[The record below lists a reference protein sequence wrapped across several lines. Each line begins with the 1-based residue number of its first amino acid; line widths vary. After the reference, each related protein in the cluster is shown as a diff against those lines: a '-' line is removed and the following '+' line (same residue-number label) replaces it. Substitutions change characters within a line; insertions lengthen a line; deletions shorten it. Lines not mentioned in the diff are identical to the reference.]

1 MKKRIHI
8 IFFYEFIINMIIY
21 TIIYAIIIKRI
32 EEGSE
37 IMSSFKLQL
46 LGYILKIPAILI
58 AFTAQGYAKALVAD
72 KLGDKTPRFQGRLTL
87 NPAAHVDLIGFL
99 MILIAGFGWTKP
111 LNTNPSAY
119 KRGYKDAIKV
129 SVAAPLA
136 NLLVGF
142 LGTILYV
149 ATYKFL
155 HNILSDTVFFILIN
169 MIGLIATVNI
179 SLFVFNLLPIPGLAG
194 FEIFRDLWPK
204 TFYKVSDKI
213 YQYQF
218 LILIAII
225 FIGGSILS
233 IPVNFIYNA
242 FMTFARLIF
251 GI

>member
-1 MKKRIHI
+1 M
-8 IFFYEFIINMIIY
+8 
-21 TIIYAIIIKRI
+21 
-32 EEGSE
+32 
-37 IMSSFKLQL
+37 QL
-46 LGYILKIPAILI
+46 LVIILKIPAILI

-87 NPAAHVDLIGFL
+87 NPAAHIDLIGFL

-149 ATYKFL
+149 FTYKFL
-155 HNILSDTVFFILIN
+155 SNILSDTIYFILIN
-169 MIGLIATVNI
+169 MIWLIATINI

-225 FIGGSILS
+225 IIGGTILS
-233 IPVNFIYNA
+233 IPVNFILNG
-242 FMTFARLIF
+242 FMAFARLIF
-251 GI
+251 GIL

>member
-1 MKKRIHI
+1 
-8 IFFYEFIINMIIY
+8 
-21 TIIYAIIIKRI
+21 
-32 EEGSE
+32 
-37 IMSSFKLQL
+37 MSSFRMQL
-46 LGYILKIPAILI
+46 LVIILKIPAILI

-87 NPAAHVDLIGFL
+87 NPSAHIDLIGFL

-155 HNILSDTVFFILIN
+155 SNILPDTIYFILIN
-169 MIGLIATVNI
+169 MIWLIATINV

-225 FIGGSILS
+225 FIGGTILS
-233 IPVNFIYNA
+233 IPVNFIVNG
-242 FMTFARLIF
+242 FMAFARLIF
-251 GI
+251 GIF

>member
-1 MKKRIHI
+1 
-8 IFFYEFIINMIIY
+8 
-21 TIIYAIIIKRI
+21 
-32 EEGSE
+32 
-37 IMSSFKLQL
+37 MSSFRMQL
-46 LGYILKIPAILI
+46 LVIILKIPAILI

-87 NPAAHVDLIGFL
+87 NPSAHIDLIGFL

-136 NLLVGF
+136 NLLVGL
-142 LGTILYV
+142 LGSILYV
-149 ATYKFL
+149 GTYRFL
-155 HNILSDTVFFILIN
+155 SNILPDTIYFILIN
-169 MIGLIATVNI
+169 MIWLIATVNV

-225 FIGGSILS
+225 IIGGTILS
-233 IPVNFIYNA
+233 IPVNFILNG
-242 FMTFARLIF
+242 FMAFARLIF
-251 GI
+251 GIL

>member
-1 MKKRIHI
+1 
-8 IFFYEFIINMIIY
+8 
-21 TIIYAIIIKRI
+21 
-32 EEGSE
+32 
-37 IMSSFKLQL
+37 MSSFRLEL
-46 LGYILKIPAILI
+46 LVIILKIPAILI

-87 NPAAHVDLIGFL
+87 NPSAHIDLIGFL

-149 ATYKFL
+149 FTYKFL
-155 HNILSDTVFFILIN
+155 SNILSDTIYFILIN
-169 MIGLIATVNI
+169 MIWLIATINI

-225 FIGGSILS
+225 IIGGTILS
-233 IPVNFIYNA
+233 IPVNFILNG
-242 FMTFARLIF
+242 FMAFARLIF
-251 GI
+251 GIL

>member
-1 MKKRIHI
+1 
-8 IFFYEFIINMIIY
+8 
-21 TIIYAIIIKRI
+21 
-32 EEGSE
+32 
-37 IMSSFKLQL
+37 MSSFKLQL

-87 NPAAHVDLIGFL
+87 NPAEHVDLIGFL

-149 ATYKFL
+149 ATLYVATYKFL
-155 HNILSDTVFFILIN
+155 PNILPDTIFFILIN
-169 MIGLIATVNI
+169 MIRLIATVNI

-242 FMTFARLIF
+242 FMTLARLIF

>member
-1 MKKRIHI
+1 
-8 IFFYEFIINMIIY
+8 
-21 TIIYAIIIKRI
+21 
-32 EEGSE
+32 
-37 IMSSFKLQL
+37 MSSFRIQL
-46 LGYILKIPAILI
+46 LNIILTIPAILI

-72 KLGDKTPRFQGRLTL
+72 RLGDKTPRFQGRLTL
-87 NPAAHVDLIGFL
+87 NPAAHIDFIGLL

-129 SVAAPLA
+129 SIAAPLA
-136 NLLVGF
+136 NLLVGL

-149 ATYKFL
+149 GTYKFL
-155 HNILSDTVFFILIN
+155 SNILPDTIYFILIN
-169 MIGLIATVNI
+169 MVLLIATVNV

-225 FIGGSILS
+225 FIGGTILS
-233 IPVNFIYNA
+233 IPVNLILNGFMA
-242 FMTFARLIF
+242 FAKLIF
-251 GI
+251 GII

>member
-1 MKKRIHI
+1 
-8 IFFYEFIINMIIY
+8 
-21 TIIYAIIIKRI
+21 
-32 EEGSE
+32 
-37 IMSSFKLQL
+37 MSSFRLEL
-46 LGYILKIPAILI
+46 LVIILKIPAILI

-87 NPAAHVDLIGFL
+87 NPAAHIDLIGFL

-136 NLLVGF
+136 NLVVGL
-142 LGTILYV
+142 LGSILYV
-149 ATYKFL
+149 GTYRFL
-155 HNILSDTVFFILIN
+155 SNILPDTIYFILIN
-169 MIGLIATVNI
+169 MIWLIATVNV

-225 FIGGSILS
+225 FIGGTILS
-233 IPVNFIYNA
+233 IPVNFILNGFMA
-242 FMTFARLIF
+242 FAKLIF
-251 GI
+251 GIF

>member
-1 MKKRIHI
+1 M
-8 IFFYEFIINMIIY
+8 
-21 TIIYAIIIKRI
+21 
-32 EEGSE
+32 GSFR
-37 IMSSFKLQL
+37 MDL
-46 LGYILKIPAILI
+46 LYIILKIPAILI

-129 SVAAPLA
+129 SIAAPLA

-142 LGTILYV
+142 LGVILYV
-149 ATYKFL
+149 FTYRFL
-155 HNILSDTVFFILIN
+155 SNILDDTIYFILSN
-169 MIGLIATVNI
+169 MLNLIAVINI
-179 SLFVFNLLPIPGLAG
+179 SLFIFNLLPIPGLAG
-194 FEIFRDLWPK
+194 FEVFRDLWPK

-233 IPVNFIYNA
+233 IPVNLIYNLFLTIA
-242 FMTFARLIF
+242 KLIF
-251 GI
+251 GIG

>member
-1 MKKRIHI
+1 
-8 IFFYEFIINMIIY
+8 
-21 TIIYAIIIKRI
+21 
-32 EEGSE
+32 
-37 IMSSFKLQL
+37 MSSFRMQL
-46 LGYILKIPAILI
+46 LVIILKIPAILI

-87 NPAAHVDLIGFL
+87 NPSAHIDLIGFL

-129 SVAAPLA
+129 SIAAPLA

-142 LGTILYV
+142 VGTILYV
-149 ATYKFL
+149 ATYRFL
-155 HNILSDTVFFILIN
+155 PNILSDDTIFFILIN
-169 MIGLIATVNI
+169 MVRLIAVVNI

-225 FIGGSILS
+225 FIGGTILS
-233 IPVNFIYNA
+233 IPVNLILNGFMA
-242 FMTFARLIF
+242 FAKLIF
-251 GI
+251 GII

>member
-1 MKKRIHI
+1 
-8 IFFYEFIINMIIY
+8 
-21 TIIYAIIIKRI
+21 
-32 EEGSE
+32 
-37 IMSSFKLQL
+37 MSSFRMQL
-46 LGYILKIPAILI
+46 LVIILKIPAILI

-87 NPAAHVDLIGFL
+87 NPSAHIDLIGFL

-129 SVAAPLA
+129 SIAAPLA

-149 ATYKFL
+149 FTYKFL
-155 HNILSDTVFFILIN
+155 FNILSDTIYFILIN
-169 MIGLIATVNI
+169 MIWLIATINI

-225 FIGGSILS
+225 FIGGTILS
-233 IPVNFIYNA
+233 IPVNFILNG
-242 FMTFARLIF
+242 FMAFARLIF
-251 GI
+251 GIL

>member
-1 MKKRIHI
+1 
-8 IFFYEFIINMIIY
+8 
-21 TIIYAIIIKRI
+21 
-32 EEGSE
+32 
-37 IMSSFKLQL
+37 MSSFRMEL
-46 LGYILKIPAILI
+46 LVIILKIPAILI

-87 NPAAHVDLIGFL
+87 NPSAHIDLIGFL

-129 SVAAPLA
+129 SIAAPLA

-155 HNILSDTVFFILIN
+155 SNILPDTIYFILIN
-169 MIGLIATVNI
+169 MIRLIATINV

-225 FIGGSILS
+225 FIGGTILS
-233 IPVNFIYNA
+233 IPVSFILNGFMA
-242 FMTFARLIF
+242 FAKLIF
-251 GI
+251 GIF

>member
-1 MKKRIHI
+1 
-8 IFFYEFIINMIIY
+8 
-21 TIIYAIIIKRI
+21 
-32 EEGSE
+32 
-37 IMSSFKLQL
+37 MSSFRMEL
-46 LGYILKIPAILI
+46 LGIILKIPAILI

-87 NPAAHVDLIGFL
+87 NPAAHIDLIGFI

-129 SVAAPLA
+129 SIAAPLA
-136 NLLVGF
+136 NLLVGL

-149 ATYKFL
+149 GTYKFL
-155 HNILSDTVFFILIN
+155 SNILPDTIYFILIN
-169 MIGLIATVNI
+169 MVLLIATVNV

-225 FIGGSILS
+225 FIGGTILS
-233 IPVNFIYNA
+233 IPVDLILNGFMA
-242 FMTFARLIF
+242 FAKLIF
-251 GI
+251 GII

>member
-1 MKKRIHI
+1 
-8 IFFYEFIINMIIY
+8 
-21 TIIYAIIIKRI
+21 
-32 EEGSE
+32 
-37 IMSSFKLQL
+37 MSSFRMQL
-46 LGYILKIPAILI
+46 LVIILKIPAILI
-58 AFTAQGYAKALVAD
+58 AFTAQGYAKALAAD

-87 NPAAHVDLIGFL
+87 NPSAHIDLIGFL

-149 ATYKFL
+149 FTYKFL
-155 HNILSDTVFFILIN
+155 SNILPDTIYFILIN
-169 MIGLIATVNI
+169 MIWLIATINI

-233 IPVNFIYNA
+233 IPVNFILNG
-242 FMTFARLIF
+242 FMAFARLIF
-251 GI
+251 GIF

>member
-1 MKKRIHI
+1 
-8 IFFYEFIINMIIY
+8 
-21 TIIYAIIIKRI
+21 
-32 EEGSE
+32 
-37 IMSSFKLQL
+37 MSPFRMQL
-46 LGYILKIPAILI
+46 LMIILKIPAILI

-87 NPAAHVDLIGFL
+87 NPAAHIDLMGFIL
-99 MILIAGFGWTKP
+99 ILIASFGWTKP

-129 SVAAPLA
+129 SIAAPLA

-142 LGTILYV
+142 IATILYV
-149 ATYKFL
+149 ATFRFL
-155 HNILSDTVFFILIN
+155 SNILSDTTYFILST
-169 MIGLIATVNI
+169 MIMLIASINV
-179 SLFVFNLLPIPGLAG
+179 SLFVFNLLPIPRLAG

-225 FIGGSILS
+225 FIGGTILS
-233 IPVNFIYNA
+233 IPVGFILNGFMA
-242 FMTFARLIF
+242 FAKLIF
-251 GI
+251 GVF

>member
-1 MKKRIHI
+1 
-8 IFFYEFIINMIIY
+8 
-21 TIIYAIIIKRI
+21 
-32 EEGSE
+32 
-37 IMSSFKLQL
+37 MSSFRMEL
-46 LGYILKIPAILI
+46 LVIILKIPAILI

-87 NPAAHVDLIGFL
+87 NPAAHIDLIGFI

-111 LNTNPSAY
+111 LNTNPRAY

-129 SVAAPLA
+129 SIAAPLA
-136 NLLVGF
+136 NLLVGL

-149 ATYKFL
+149 GTYKFL
-155 HNILSDTVFFILIN
+155 SNILPDTIYFILIN
-169 MIGLIATVNI
+169 MVLLIATVNV

-225 FIGGSILS
+225 FIGGTILS
-233 IPVNFIYNA
+233 IPVNLILNGFMA
-242 FMTFARLIF
+242 FAKLIF
-251 GI
+251 GII

>member
-1 MKKRIHI
+1 
-8 IFFYEFIINMIIY
+8 
-21 TIIYAIIIKRI
+21 
-32 EEGSE
+32 
-37 IMSSFKLQL
+37 MSSFRMEL
-46 LGYILKIPAILI
+46 LVIILKIPAILI

-87 NPAAHVDLIGFL
+87 NPSAHIDLIGFL

-149 ATYKFL
+149 FTYKFL
-155 HNILSDTVFFILIN
+155 SNILSDTIYFILIN
-169 MIGLIATVNI
+169 MIWLIATINI

-225 FIGGSILS
+225 FIGGTILS
-233 IPVNFIYNA
+233 IPVNLILNG
-242 FMTFARLIF
+242 FMAFARLIF
-251 GI
+251 GIL

>member
-1 MKKRIHI
+1 
-8 IFFYEFIINMIIY
+8 
-21 TIIYAIIIKRI
+21 
-32 EEGSE
+32 
-37 IMSSFKLQL
+37 MSSFRMQL
-46 LGYILKIPAILI
+46 LVIILKIPAILI

-87 NPAAHVDLIGFL
+87 NPSAHIDLIGFL

-136 NLLVGF
+136 NLLVGL
-142 LGTILYV
+142 LGSILYV
-149 ATYKFL
+149 GTYRFL
-155 HNILSDTVFFILIN
+155 SNILPDTIYFILIN
-169 MIGLIATVNI
+169 MIWLIATVNV

-225 FIGGSILS
+225 FIGGTILS
-233 IPVNFIYNA
+233 IPVNFILNGFMA
-242 FMTFARLIF
+242 FAKLIF
-251 GI
+251 GIF

>member
-1 MKKRIHI
+1 
-8 IFFYEFIINMIIY
+8 
-21 TIIYAIIIKRI
+21 
-32 EEGSE
+32 
-37 IMSSFKLQL
+37 MSSFRMQL
-46 LGYILKIPAILI
+46 LVIILKIPAILI

-87 NPAAHVDLIGFL
+87 NPSAHIDLIGFL

-149 ATYKFL
+149 FTYKFL
-155 HNILSDTVFFILIN
+155 SNILSDTIYFILIN
-169 MIGLIATVNI
+169 MIWLIATVNV

-213 YQYQF
+213 
-218 LILIAII
+218 
-225 FIGGSILS
+225 
-233 IPVNFIYNA
+233 
-242 FMTFARLIF
+242 
-251 GI
+251 

>member
-1 MKKRIHI
+1 
-8 IFFYEFIINMIIY
+8 
-21 TIIYAIIIKRI
+21 
-32 EEGSE
+32 
-37 IMSSFKLQL
+37 MSPFRMQL
-46 LGYILKIPAILI
+46 LMIILKIPAILI

-87 NPAAHVDLIGFL
+87 NPAAHIDLMGFIL
-99 MILIAGFGWTKP
+99 ILIASFGWTKP

-129 SVAAPLA
+129 SIAAPLA

-142 LGTILYV
+142 IATILYV
-149 ATYKFL
+149 ATFRFL
-155 HNILSDTVFFILIN
+155 SNILSDTTYFILST
-169 MIGLIATVNI
+169 MIMLIASINV

-225 FIGGSILS
+225 FIGGTILS
-233 IPVNFIYNA
+233 IPVGFILNGFMA
-242 FMTFARLIF
+242 FAKLIF
-251 GI
+251 GVF

>member
-1 MKKRIHI
+1 
-8 IFFYEFIINMIIY
+8 
-21 TIIYAIIIKRI
+21 
-32 EEGSE
+32 
-37 IMSSFKLQL
+37 MSSFRMQL
-46 LGYILKIPAILI
+46 LVIILKIPAILI

-87 NPAAHVDLIGFL
+87 NPSAHIDLIGFL

-149 ATYKFL
+149 FTYKFL
-155 HNILSDTVFFILIN
+155 SNILSDTIYFILIN
-169 MIGLIATVNI
+169 MIWLIATINI

-225 FIGGSILS
+225 IIGETILS
-233 IPVNFIYNA
+233 IPVNFILNG
-242 FMTFARLIF
+242 FMAFARLIF
-251 GI
+251 GIL

>member
-1 MKKRIHI
+1 
-8 IFFYEFIINMIIY
+8 
-21 TIIYAIIIKRI
+21 
-32 EEGSE
+32 
-37 IMSSFKLQL
+37 MSSFRMQL
-46 LGYILKIPAILI
+46 LVIILKIPAILI

-87 NPAAHVDLIGFL
+87 NPSAHIDLIGFL

-142 LGTILYV
+142 IATILYV
-149 ATYKFL
+149 ATYRFL
-155 HNILSDTVFFILIN
+155 PNILSDDTIFFILIN
-169 MIGLIATVNI
+169 MVRLIAVVNI

-225 FIGGSILS
+225 FIGGTILS
-233 IPVNFIYNA
+233 IPVNFILNG
-242 FMTFARLIF
+242 FMAFARLIF
-251 GI
+251 GIL

>member
-1 MKKRIHI
+1 
-8 IFFYEFIINMIIY
+8 
-21 TIIYAIIIKRI
+21 
-32 EEGSE
+32 
-37 IMSSFKLQL
+37 MSSFKLQL

-155 HNILSDTVFFILIN
+155 PNILSDTILYVATYKFLPNILSDTVFFILIN

>member
-1 MKKRIHI
+1 
-8 IFFYEFIINMIIY
+8 
-21 TIIYAIIIKRI
+21 
-32 EEGSE
+32 
-37 IMSSFKLQL
+37 MSSFRMEL
-46 LGYILKIPAILI
+46 LGIILKIPAILI

-72 KLGDKTPRFQGRLTL
+72 KWGDKTPRFQGRLTL
-87 NPAAHVDLIGFL
+87 NPAAHIDLIGFI

-129 SVAAPLA
+129 SIAAPLA
-136 NLLVGF
+136 NLLVGL

-149 ATYKFL
+149 GTYKFL
-155 HNILSDTVFFILIN
+155 SNILPDTIYFILIN
-169 MIGLIATVNI
+169 MVLLIATVNV

-225 FIGGSILS
+225 FIGGTILS
-233 IPVNFIYNA
+233 IPVNLILNGFMA
-242 FMTFARLIF
+242 FAKLIF
-251 GI
+251 GII